1 MAERS
6 RVRWDVRVYRRL
18 ASTNA
23 TLRELAAAG
32 ASDGT
37 VVAANEQTA
46 GRGRL
51 GRSWSSPAG
60 AGLYMSLLVRP
71 RLEAREVQ
79 TLTFVAAIAVAET
92 LEGLGIE
99 GAEIKWPNDVLV
111 RGRKISGVLTEASF
125 LDGRL
130 DWAVVGIGVNLTDVA
145 VPPDAAHPATSL
157 AAEGVA
163 ATNIELLGL
172 LLGPFGRWYEAL
184 VERGPAEVI
193 ARWEALAPMARGTA
207 VTVFDGR
214 EVYEA
219 MTDGVTANGYLRVR
233 RRDGSTAELTSADGT
248 LRPASS
254 PDSSDSR
261 DSW

>member
-1 MAERS
+1 MADGT

-37 VVAANEQTA
+37 VVAAGEQTA
-46 GRGRL
+46 GRGRH

-60 AGLYMSLLVRP
+60 AGLYVSLLVRP

-79 TLTFVAAIAVAET
+79 TLTFVAAVAVAET
-92 LEGLGIE
+92 LEGLGV
-99 GAEIKWPNDVLV
+99 GGVEIKWPNDVLV
-111 RGRKISGVLTEASF
+111 RGRKVCGVLTEASF

-130 DWAVVGIGVNLTDVA
+130 DWAVVGIGVNLTAAA
-145 VPPDAAHPATSL
+145 VPPDPLIAATSL
-157 AAEGVA
+157 EAEGVA

-172 LLGPFGRWYEAL
+172 LLGPFGRWYETLA
-184 VERGPAEVI
+184 ERGPADVV
-193 ARWEALAPMARGTA
+193 ARWEALAPMARGAA
-207 VTVFDGR
+207 VTVDDGR

-219 MTDGVTANGYLRVR
+219 VTEGVTADGHLRVR
-233 RRDGSTAELTSADGT
+233 RRDGEARDLAAADVT
-248 LRPASS
+248 LGAKAG
-254 PDSSDSR
+254 
-261 DSW
+261 